1 MTRKIFWGL
10 WMTVWPAVA
19 LIPPLLTAQG
29 PARVMTAANDSV
41 VTSAKRSTSPT
52 EVTQPQAD
60 LTLETVFNIPQQD
73 VPSPDP
79 FEPLVSESTTTTHRI
94 SLPTTQ
100 PAEKS
105 VNTEAFQKNEASPA
119 VATEEPPEPPP
130 RTTTRPNSVRRTG
143 PELTAQEERAQKLIH
158 QRAMIRAQQRQARM
172 AAKQW
177 MQTTPRQTRQTTNWQ
192 PQLTQ
197 PNVLAEMDRIENP

>member
-1 MTRKIFWGL
+1 MARKIFWGL

-19 LIPPLLTAQG
+19 LIPPLVTAQA
-29 PARVMTAANDSV
+29 PARAVTSANDSV
-41 VTSAKRSTSPT
+41 VTPAQRGTSPT
-52 EVTQPQAD
+52 DVTQPQTD
-60 LTLETVFNIPQQD
+60 LTLEEVFNTPQQG

-79 FEPLVSESTTTTHRI
+79 FEPLVSESKTTTHRI
-94 SLPTTQ
+94 SQPSTQ
-100 PAEKS
+100 SAEKP
-105 VNTEAFQKNEASPA
+105 VDAEAFEKREPPPVVAS
-119 VATEEPPEPPP
+119 EEPPEPPP

-158 QRAMIRAQQRQARM
+158 QRAMLRAQQRQARM

-177 MQTTPRQTRQTTNWQ
+177 MQTTPRVTRQTTNWR

-197 PNVLAEMDRIENP
+197 PNALAEMDRIENP